1 MDRAVCSNITVLWFC
16 ISIPEMSR
24 YPNNVVLIVL
34 RYTHVH
40 CTCIYYTW
48 YTYQVAIVWNSS
60 TTMTLTFKFFMELLQ
75 SWSPTN
81 VSGDAYIIS
90 IAPFFISS
98 SVSND
103 DPEKIFSYL
112 LRVYAKVSTYCT
124 CMAAIGYCYTHTHT
138 KYTECLNVLSFDN
151 LFQCISCGVMVSM
164 LT

>member
-1 MDRAVCSNITVLWFC
+1 
-16 ISIPEMSR
+16 
-24 YPNNVVLIVL
+24 
-34 RYTHVH
+34 
-40 CTCIYYTW
+40 
-48 YTYQVAIVWNSS
+48 
-60 TTMTLTFKFFMELLQ
+60 MTLTLKFFMELLQ

-124 CMAAIGYCYTHTHT
+124 CMAAIGYCYTHTH
-138 KYTECLNVLSFDN
+138 K
-151 LFQCISCGVMVSM
+151 IH
-164 LT
+164 